1 MFANLLHPGLIA
13 AAALA
18 AATILPAHAADPRNL
33 VPQGGAQAALE
44 LSLNALESGGSRNV
58 EEYEKLG
65 VGAKVRLCFKA
76 TETGYVSLWSLD
88 ASGNVSRILPNKY
101 TASRDRGSDGI
112 KVDAAIRHCIAESGL
127 VAEGSAGQATER
139 WWLEVGRPLGRADLY
154 LHWTP
159 TLDKQLP
166 ADSFVDIDSLSR
178 AVGKSGTENFAAM
191 WFSYEVTDR

>member
-1 MFANLLHPGLIA
+1 MIANLLHPGLVA
-13 AAALA
+13 VAVLA
-18 AATILPAHAADPRNL
+18 AATIVPAHATDPRNL

-44 LSLNALESGGSRNV
+44 LSLNALEAGGSRNV

-65 VGAKVRLCFKA
+65 VGSKVRLCFKA

-127 VAEGSAGQATER
+127 LAEGSAGQATER